1 MVQAVLGSRGRRR
14 RGSLAERREDGPELR
29 RDDGAAEGSRERQP
43 IGRSRRPGAN
53 RTGIR
58 ARGLVAR
65 RLRHGRT
72 AVLGLDREG
81 PSVERRL
88 HGSVAIRSEEAC
100 APGFDSG
107 QRLRRRVAVRVDR
120 SDGHDRR
127 PGPNGVEERLGG
139 RGPTAV
145 MSDLEQID
153 PGQAARQ
160 QDGIDLLLDV
170 AGQQEALRAERAEEH
185 DRDVVDRGA
194 PVRRVAGNGI
204 AVRPHDSQA
213 D

>member
-1 MVQAVLGSRGRRR
+1 
-14 RGSLAERREDGPELR
+14 
-29 RDDGAAEGSRERQP
+29 
-43 IGRSRRPGAN
+43 
-53 RTGIR
+53 
-58 ARGLVAR
+58 
-65 RLRHGRT
+65 
-72 AVLGLDREG
+72 
-81 PSVERRL
+81 
-88 HGSVAIRSEEAC
+88 
-100 APGFDSG
+100 
-107 QRLRRRVAVRVDR
+107 
-120 SDGHDRR
+120 
-127 PGPNGVEERLGG
+127 
-139 RGPTAV
+139 

-170 AGQQEALRAERAEEH
+170 AGQQEALRAEGAEEH